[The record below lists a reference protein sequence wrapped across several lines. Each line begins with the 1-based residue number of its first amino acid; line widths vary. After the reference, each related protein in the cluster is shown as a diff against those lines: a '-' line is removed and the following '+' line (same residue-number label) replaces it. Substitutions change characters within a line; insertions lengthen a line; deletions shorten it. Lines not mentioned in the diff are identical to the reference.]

1 MADERIKKSLNDG
14 RESRG
19 AEDHERL
26 PPEDQMA
33 FSEEQMQMFFDE
45 WQQQAMPKLPD
56 IPGWHV
62 CWLSTTN
69 IYDSVDKRI
78 RMGYQAVKP
87 EEVPGYEHMR
97 VKSGEFAGLISIN
110 ELVMFKIPM
119 PSTVMNWRGFN
130 PSLLTELC
138 CDGNLR
144 SKLLSRK
151 R

>member
-1 MADERIKKSLNDG
+1 
-14 RESRG
+14 
-19 AEDHERL
+19 
-26 PPEDQMA
+26 MA

-119 PSTVMNWRGFN
+119 PLYQKVMAHFHHDEPRNALKALR
-130 PSLLTELC
+130 SDIEARMAQSVDS
-138 CDGNLR
+138 DGNKLGIIEGDDV
-144 SKLLSRK
+144 SKSANWGRAPTFQ
-151 R
+151 